1 MNADLDSKKNILKK
15 KFLELNDIIIERL
28 NKDVNEEKIN
38 ESFKTSSDNLLISID
53 KFIVYFNEIML
64 KINEKKQS
72 NNDIINSLKLYL
84 NGLEEV
90 IDLLQN
96 SVADI
101 KNNYNIN

>member
-1 MNADLDSKKNILKK
+1 MNENLDEKKSILKEK
-15 KFLELNDIIIERL
+15 ILELNNLIKERL
-28 NKDVNEEKIN
+28 SKDVNDEKIN
-38 ESFKTSSDNLLISID
+38 YSLKNSSDNLLTSID
-53 KFIVYFNEIML
+53 SFIFNFNEIML

-96 SVADI
+96 SVTDI
-101 KNNYNIN
+101 KNNYNIK

>member
-64 KINEKKQS
+64 KINES
-72 NNDIINSLKLYL
+72 NMNTFIFTCCF
-84 NGLEEV
+84 
-90 IDLLQN
+90 
-96 SVADI
+96 
-101 KNNYNIN
+101 

>member
-28 NKDVNEEKIN
+28 NKDVDEEKIK

-53 KFIVYFNEIML
+53 RFIVYFNEIIL
-64 KINEKKQS
+64 KINDKKQS

>member
-28 NKDVNEEKIN
+28 NKDVDEEKIK

-53 KFIVYFNEIML
+53 RFIVYFNEIIL
-64 KINEKKQS
+64 KINDKKQS

-101 KNNYNIN
+101 KNNYTIN

>member
-72 NNDIINSLKLYL
+72 NSDIINSLKLYL